1 MRLFQLLE
9 TSEETYIE
17 AKARDLGLS
26 ISVTERNDKIIIHM
40 LKAITPG
47 EGTGSILMKYICAYA
62 DQNNKIVL
70 LTPEKIQGTTSVSR
84 LIDFYKRF
92 GFVVNK
98 GKDKDF
104 SISYG
109 MYRLPKSSLT
119 ENLSLNLQNV
129 SQFIKNN
136 CQPYLRENPE
146 FEKFPLYRGINKT
159 DAVIIS
165 PVRTDRRPLD
175 TDVKTHNAIVK
186 ELSKRG
192 IKANRNNS
200 IFCTGD
206 SETPYTYGNKYVIF
220 PVGDFDFTWNPMV
233 EDFTSEISKA
243 TTVKKSKDNSIRV
256 ANRMYNTICEILD
269 KDVSIINGK
278 ISTKDILDAFKEP
291 KNIPEEIFIEIVRN
305 NLAVYNPKLDKSLD
319 SYKTTDL
326 TTAIQSEHEIMIRC
340 KEYVAI
346 KYTGYNML
354 LDIAKDIK
362 Q

>member
-9 TSEETYIE
+9 TAEETYIE

-70 LTPEKIQGTTSVSR
+70 LTPEKIQGTTSVSM

-119 ENLSLNLQNV
+119 ENVSLNLQNV

-175 TDVKTHNAIVK
+175 TDVKTHNTIVK

-206 SETPYTYGNKYVIF
+206 SETPYTYGNRYVIF
-220 PVGDFDFTWNPMV
+220 PVGDFDFTWNP
-233 EDFTSEISKA
+233 K
-243 TTVKKSKDNSIRV
+243 
-256 ANRMYNTICEILD
+256 ILD
-269 KDVSIINGK
+269 MTTNIAGASTVIKDDERIIVIGSGYYKQLSLRLKRDVKHENYRVSTN
-278 ISTKDILDAFKEP
+278 DILKAYGSSEDV
-291 KNIPEEIFIEIVRN
+291 PEEIFIEMVRKN
-305 NLAVYNPKLDKSLD
+305 KVKYNPELDKTLD
-319 SYKTTDL
+319 TYKTTDL
-326 TTAIQSEHEIMIRC
+326 VSAIKSGCEIMIRC